1 MSVAGNPSASPVA
14 SGGQGVHYKWIALSN
29 TTLGILMVTINQS
42 ILLISLPALFRGIN
56 LNPLV
61 PSNTGYFLWV
71 FMGFVLVTAVLV
83 VSLGR
88 VGDIYGRVK
97 MYNLGF
103 AVFTFFSIMLSVTWL
118 TGPAGALWIIIMR
131 IFQGVGGAFLFANS
145 TAILTDAFPQDERGK
160 AMGINGIAA
169 ISGSF
174 LGLILGGVL
183 APIEW
188 RLVFLV
194 SVPFGLFG
202 TVWAYL
208 MLRDNGIRIPAKI
221 DWLGNA
227 LFAIGLV
234 ALLTGIV
241 YSLLPYGGHPTG
253 WTSPFVLT
261 AIIGGIV
268 VLVLFGYVE
277 TKVPQPMFRLG
288 LFRIRAFTAGNI
300 AGLLAALGRGGLQ
313 FMLIIWLQG
322 IWLPQH
328 GYSFSQTPLWA
339 GLAMVPLTVGFLVVG
354 PLAGWMSDRYGAR
367 LLATAGLIVSGAAFL
382 LLELLPINFTYI
394 WFALLI
400 FLFAVGMGLFFSPN
414 QASVMN
420 SLPPDQRGAGAG
432 MLNTFQ
438 NSATVLSM
446 GLFFTIVTLGLASHL
461 PKHLYSGLVAAG
473 VSPAAAHTVAS
484 EPPIGS
490 LFSAFLGYN
499 PIKELLGPT
508 GALQHLPPGQAAYI
522 TGRSFFPKLIEQP
535 FADGLHLAFTFGA
548 IATAIAVIAS
558 ALRGQRYMHQA
569 EPVAEELAEGAAE
582 AGGLLGLEP
591 LATDGQDAP
600 ETIGAGATGG
610 HTGGDGRSPANGQAA
625 PANGRGTNGRGTN
638 GRGTNGRGTNGRG
651 TNGRRANGRRANGR
665 RANGSSAAPV
675 GEPGAPLGGADEPG
689 APLGG
694 A

>member
-1 MSVAGNPSASPVA
+1 MAVAGQDQAVA
-14 SGGQGVHYKWIALSN
+14 GGSGRRIPYKWIALSN

-42 ILLISLPALFRGIN
+42 ILLISLPDLFRGIN

-61 PSNTGYFLWV
+61 PSNTSYFLWT
-71 FMGFVLVTAVLV
+71 FLGFLLVTAVLV

-103 AVFTFFSIMLSVTWL
+103 AVFTLFSILLSVTWL

-131 IFQGVGGAFLFANS
+131 VFQGVGGAFLFANS
-145 TAILTDAFPQDERGK
+145 TAILTDAFPPDERGK

-169 ISGSF
+169 VAGSF

-208 MLRDNGIRIPAKI
+208 MLRDNGVRIPAKI
-221 DWLGNA
+221 DWLGNT
-227 LFAIGLV
+227 LFAVGLISV
-234 ALLTGIV
+234 LTGIV

-253 WTSPFVLT
+253 WTNPWVL
-261 AIIGGIV
+261 AGIVGGIAI
-268 VLVLFGYVE
+268 LVLFCWVE
-277 TKVPQPMFRLG
+277 TKVAAPMFRLG
-288 LFRIRAFTAGNI
+288 LFKIRAFTAGNI
-300 AGLLAALGRGGLQ
+300 AGMLGALGRGGIQ

-328 GYSFSQTPLWA
+328 GKSFAQTPLWA
-339 GLAMVPLTVGFLVVG
+339 GISMIPLTIGFLIVG
-354 PLAGWMSDRYGAR
+354 PLAGALSDRFGAR
-367 LLATAGLIVSGAAFL
+367 LFATTGLTISGASFL
-382 LLELLPINFTYI
+382 LLELLPINFSYI
-394 WFALLI
+394 WFAVLI
-400 FLFAVGMGLFFSPN
+400 FLFAVGMGLFFAPN

-446 GLFFTIVTLGLASHL
+446 GLFFTIVTIGLASRL
-461 PKHLYSGLVAAG
+461 PSHLYKGLTAAG
-473 VSPAAAHTVAS
+473 VAPGPAHLVAS

-508 GALQHLPPGQAAYI
+508 GALKHMSPHQVAYI
-522 TGRSFFPKLIEQP
+522 TGRTFFPKLLEEP
-535 FADGLHLAFTFGA
+535 FAGGLHLAFTFAA
-548 IATAIAVIAS
+548 IATGIALIAS
-558 ALRGQRYMHQA
+558 AVRGKQYFYQVKPLSA
-569 EPVAEELAEGAAE
+569 ELAEGAADSAE
-582 AGGLLGLEP
+582 ALGLDESSEVAD
-591 LATDGQDAP
+591 LDGAQ
-600 ETIGAGATGG
+600 AGTA
-610 HTGGDGRSPANGQAA
+610 
-625 PANGRGTNGRGTN
+625 
-638 GRGTNGRGTNGRG
+638 
-651 TNGRRANGRRANGR
+651 
-665 RANGSSAAPV
+665 ANGSRSGNGHLATS
-675 GEPGAPLGGADEPG
+675 GGAGEELDTSRG
-689 APLGG
+689 TG
-694 A
+694 